1 MIDLTTLTERHHTE
15 HTATCDGCG
24 QPEQSHRI
32 ERWTDGDGLSWLCRD
47 CLRSAVHEHD
57 AAIAD
62 RAMDVL
68 EHGAAFYCETTGGDL

>member
-1 MIDLTTLTERHHTE
+1 MIDLQALTERHHTE
-15 HTATCDGCG
+15 HTATCDCCG

-62 RAMDVL
+62 RAADML
-68 EHGAAFYCETTGGDL
+68 EHGAAFFCECGEGAL